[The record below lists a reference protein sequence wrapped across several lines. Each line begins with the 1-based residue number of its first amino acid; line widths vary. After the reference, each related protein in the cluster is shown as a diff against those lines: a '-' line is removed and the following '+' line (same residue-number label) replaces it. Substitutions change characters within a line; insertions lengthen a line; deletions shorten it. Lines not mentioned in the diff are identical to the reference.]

1 MNWNENLPPNLS
13 VSKWELIQ
21 GSHYCIFNS
30 FQIKSEQSKRSQHS
44 KQISDNEIRISNLL
58 KKFQSE
64 MESKNLHLSSEIETL
79 KVEVEGK
86 LERVAEKIPNLGSQ
100 LDVVSASAIETNRY
114 Y

>member
-1 MNWNENLPPNLS
+1 
-13 VSKWELIQ
+13 
-21 GSHYCIFNS
+21 
-30 FQIKSEQSKRSQHS
+30 
-44 KQISDNEIRISNLL
+44 
-58 KKFQSE
+58 

-79 KVEVEGK
+79 KVEVEGR

>member
-1 MNWNENLPPNLS
+1 MRTNSTN
-13 VSKWELIQ
+13 
-21 GSHYCIFNS
+21 CIFNS